1 MPATPGIMRGR
12 NGLSI
17 SFKCQIWV
25 SLINFL
31 ILDLFYPLIWVISA
45 EDLSSQHHEEL
56 YGKGTSGITT
66 STLEVLILE
75 TRTQKLYKM
84 YFLSLR

>member
-17 SFKCQIWV
+17 SFKCQTWV
-25 SLINFL
+25 SLINFC
-31 ILDLFYPLIWVISA
+31 ILDALIWVLSA
-45 EDLSSQHHEEL
+45 EDLSIQHHEEL
-56 YGKGTSGITT
+56 YGKGTSGKTT

>member
-17 SFKCQIWV
+17 PFKCQIWV

-31 ILDLFYPLIWVISA
+31 ILDLFYPLTWVLSA
-45 EDLSSQHHEEL
+45 EDLSIHHHEEL
-56 YGKGTSGITT
+56 YGKGTSGKTT

-75 TRTQKLYKM
+75 TRKQKLYKM